1 MPAAKIPPSANFD
14 VLRLLAV
21 GVLVVGNG
29 LVLTGGVVPGIW
41 GAPLPRIGLDVLFA
55 IGGYLAAQSAGRN
68 AGLGGFVL
76 GRVLRVVPALAVSVA
91 ATAFVLG
98 PFATTLPLREYL
110 LATGTR
116 TYLLNAVLLPHPFLP
131 HAFEGQQWSGAANP
145 MLWTLAAY
153 AFGCLAVLGLN
164 RLRAPVGLTLSIAFV
179 FALAALTWPAAGE
192 LPRLLRR
199 PEIADALPE
208 LPFFFVA
215 AALSFLGRSRGAGLW
230 RADVAMLC
238 FAGTWITATWVGE
251 NTIVVLWLTLPYMA
265 VCFGRMSLPGLP
277 TIGNPSYGAFLYAF
291 PVQQLI
297 VSRWPDAAHPIL
309 LCLAGA
315 TVLGV
320 LSWLLVERP
329 VLRWRAAS

>member
-1 MPAAKIPPSANFD
+1 MPASGLSPFSNFD

-29 LVLTGGVVPGIW
+29 LILTGGAVPGIW

-55 IGGYLAAQSAGRN
+55 VGGYLAVQSAGRH
-68 AGLGGFVL
+68 GPREFVAA
-76 GRVLRVVPALAVSVA
+76 RALRVFPALALSVVV
-91 ATAFVLG
+91 TAFAMG
-98 PFATTLPLREYL
+98 PLASTLPLREYL

-153 AFGCLAVLGLN
+153 AFGCLAVLGLD
-164 RLRAPVGLTLSIAFV
+164 RLRAPAGPALLIAAA
-179 FALAALTWPAAGE
+179 FAIAALNWPAADE

-199 PEIADALPE
+199 PEIASALPE

-215 AALSFLGRSRGAGLW
+215 AALGFAGRSRGAGLW

-251 NTIVVLWLTLPYMA
+251 NTIIVLWVTLPYMA
-265 VCFGRMSLPGLP
+265 ACFGRMRLPGLP
-277 TIGNPSYGAFLYAF
+277 AVGNPSYGAFLYAF
-291 PVQQLI
+291 PVQQSI
-297 VSRWPDAAHPIL
+297 VARWPDAAHPIL
-309 LCLAGA
+309 LCLGIALA
-315 TVLGV
+315 LGV
-320 LSWLLVERP
+320 LSWCLVERP
-329 VLRWRAAS
+329 ASRARSAA